1 MLSADDHSHTDC
13 PKDSAQEVDELKQ
26 ATLESIKQEI
36 RSRKNLMGMP
46 DVELN
51 IDVLANI
58 VEDVLA
64 DERAAELG
72 TKLSNYA
79 VCMHASF
86 ASLKAF
92 EKAQKKQAILLRDL
106 HEENKEY
113 ARVMIQQLS
122 EAVERY
128 N

>member
-1 MLSADDHSHTDC
+1 MLSADDHSRTDC

-64 DERAAELG
+64 DERAVELG